1 LDLQS
6 RESDDATETLYRID
20 DWDDWNAWLL
30 PSTTQK
36 NKVHHLVGLVVVVIV
51 ETNSL
56 EY

>member
-30 PSTTQK
+30 PPTTQK
-36 NKVHHLVGLVVVVIV
+36 KQGAYIWWG
-51 ETNSL
+51 
-56 EY
+56 